1 MVDPELLAESRRL
14 LDQARMIA
22 EAPAAHTAEIAR
34 KRSRRR
40 PAQGTS
46 SAPPETWGFAT
57 STLEACG
64 ERINR
69 AIANDSD
76 AQLAAANR
84 WATREIDAL
93 QHSPAGGAETPGEF
107 GDRIVAQHEG
117 ELAGVVARAEMT
129 SVTTVR
135 KLREERGRDPRTGK
149 RVAGEGLA
157 GGG

>member
-22 EAPAAHTAEIAR
+22 EAPAAQAGEIGR
-34 KRSRRR
+34 GH
-40 PAQGTS
+40 PDS
-46 SAPPETWGFAT
+46 SAPPGTWGFST

-64 ERINR
+64 DRINR

-107 GDRIVAQHEG
+107 GDRIVAEHEG

-149 RVAGEGLA
+149 RIAGEGLA